1 MMTARLKRYDDHH
14 ADAVCGPDTSLSICA
29 TSVCDG
35 CAEVQVEY
43 VARFVKKVMAAGMN
57 EVLNSSIDAN
67 HPERVPVKVDVE
79 IVRSWAGE

>member
-1 MMTARLKRYDDHH
+1 MTARLKLYDERCPG
-14 ADAVCGPDTSLSICA
+14 AVCGPGVHLTGYL
-29 TSVCDG
+29 CDG
-35 CAEVQVEY
+35 CAEEQAAK
-43 VARFVKKVMAAGMN
+43 VARFVKKVRVVGMD

>member
-1 MMTARLKRYDDHH
+1 MTARVKLYDERCPG
-14 ADAVCGPDTSLSICA
+14 AVCGPGVHLTGYL
-29 TSVCDG
+29 CDG
-35 CAEVQVEY
+35 CAEVQVEQ

-57 EVLNSSIDAN
+57 EVLNPGLDAN

>member
-1 MMTARLKRYDDHH
+1 
-14 ADAVCGPDTSLSICA
+14 
-29 TSVCDG
+29 
-35 CAEVQVEY
+35 VQSAK
-43 VARFVKKVMAAGMN
+43 VARFVKKVRVVGMD